1 MTFDEMSTAAVHV
14 MDNVHVPQPCFFG
27 CGGIILIKAKEAG
40 FGFSSTGGGG
50 LIFRRNGAEWSNPAA
65 CKLSSVGVGAVV
77 GYADKD
83 MVIVLNPFAMN
94 RFMTSNFKL
103 DISVDLGAAIG
114 KIGASGQVQ
123 VGVSDKAG
131 VAAALVYVYQQG
143 IIVNAEVTFGGLAN
157 YHEANFQMYGTD
169 DVGAILSGKATPQD
183 AAKAKELNEK
193 IEAFAHRTT

>member
-1 MTFDEMSTAAVHV
+1 
-14 MDNVHVPQPCFFG
+14 
-27 CGGIILIKAKEAG
+27 
-40 FGFSSTGGGG
+40 
-50 LIFRRNGAEWSNPAA
+50 
-65 CKLSSVGVGAVV
+65 
-77 GYADKD
+77 
-83 MVIVLNPFAMN
+83 VLNPFAMN